1 MELRP
6 GLCYSKHQSI
16 IFGRFLKGVK
26 VELVMSAP
34 NPKSKRDAG
43 NKTQLNDADVSD
55 FLNSIEHEQR
65 RHDAVVLIDLMES
78 ITGFKPK
85 MWGQSIIGFDQYHYK
100 YDSGREGDL
109 CLVGFSP
116 RARALSLYIMPG
128 FSDFD
133 HLLDKLGKFRKWK
146 LSNNSEKL

>member
-1 MELRP
+1 
-6 GLCYSKHQSI
+6 
-16 IFGRFLKGVK
+16 
-26 VELVMSAP
+26 MSAP
-34 NPKSKRDAG
+34 KPRSKRSAG
-43 NKTQLNDADVSD
+43 NKTQANDADVSD

-128 FSDFD
+128 FSEFD
-133 HLLDKLGKFRKWK
+133 HLLDILGKFRKGKSCLYINK
-146 LSNNSEKL
+146 LADVDLEVLSALIRSSVAIMRRKYHS